1 VSVFRRRASDAPD
14 VLDPD
19 QEAERETTGPETTA
33 APHRG
38 VTAAKGRP
46 TPKRSE
52 SERQRRQPFSAPAD
66 RKAAAG
72 AGRGKDRSERARRM
86 QAQRRGEAW
95 ALNPRDKGP
104 VRALAR
110 DVVDSRRGLSE
121 YYLIGIV
128 VLIAVLFVPGL
139 RQTAFLDIAVLLV
152 LAVVTTEGYL
162 VSNKVLRLARERFPG
177 ESTKGIRMYTALRGT
192 QMRGMRTPGPRV
204 QRGAKV

>member
-1 VSVFRRRASDAPD
+1 MFKRRASDAPD
-14 VLDPD
+14 VLDPG
-19 QEAERETTGPETTA
+19 QEAEPETTGSP
-33 APHRG
+33 PRG

-72 AGRGKDRSERARRM
+72 ASRGQGKSDRARRM

-128 VLIAVLFVPGL
+128 VLIGVLFVPGL
-139 RQTAFLDIAVLLV
+139 RQTAFLDIAVVLV

-162 VSNKVLRLARERFPG
+162 VSNKVLRLARDRFPG
-177 ESTKGIRMYTALRGT
+177 ENTKGIRMYTALRGT

-204 QRGAKV
+204 ERGAKV